1 MFTNATLNIS
11 NWLQQKDYGSSIY
24 TRPVLDSFSF
34 GSRWVLVRSSFV
46 SRSSLVAYSLVY
58 RRPNENR
65 TRNKRK
71 TNERAT
77 NVDRVNSENLSKTRR
92 NATIMAGGTPFSNH
106 KPAQCLLSQI
116 CRGRTPYFQSTLSI
130 FTANKTISHIPC
142 ITMIQSCRKSS
153 AGF

>member
-1 MFTNATLNIS
+1 MFTAIAFNKS
-11 NWLQQKDYGSSIY
+11 SWLEQKNHGFSID
-24 TRPVLDSFSF
+24 TRPVLDHFP
-34 GSRWVLVRSSFV
+34 
-46 SRSSLVAYSLVY
+46 LVY

-77 NVDRVNSENLSKTRR
+77 NVDRVNSEKLSKTRR

-116 CRGRTPYFQSTLSI
+116 CRGRTLHFHSI
-130 FTANKTISHIPC
+130 LCISTANKTISHIPC

-153 AGF
+153 LGF